1 MARRTT
7 MPEDAGEEAE
17 TEAAEKAP
25 RKRTPRKTARKSA
38 SKSSQNKAA
47 AKPAVSAGDAP
58 AETVAAEPIEL
69 PEDCVFIGK
78 SAKPEYILLKLANRH
93 GLITGATGTG
103 KTVTLQGLAE
113 SFSDQGVPVFCAD
126 VKGDLSGVAAM
137 GVEKGWIEERAA
149 MLGYDVPYSAHPVI
163 FWDLFGEQGH
173 PIRTTVTELGPLLLS
188 RLMDLSEAQEGVL
201 NIAFRIAD
209 DEKLP
214 LLDLKDL
221 QSLLQNLANR
231 AKELTTKYGNVSKAS
246 IGAIQRSLLVLEQQ
260 GAEHFFGEP
269 ALEVRQDLMRTAPD
283 GRGYIGVLAA
293 DKLMQSPRLYATFLL
308 FLLSEL
314 FEELPEV
321 GDPKKPKLVFFFDE
335 AHLLFRDA
343 PKVLLEKVEQV
354 VRLIRSKGV
363 GVYFVTQNP
372 RDVPDTV
379 SRQLGNRVQHALRAF
394 TPSEQK
400 AVKAAAETFRANP
413 DIDTET
419 AIMELGIGEA
429 LVSTL
434 DKKGQPSMVEHTFI
448 KPPSSQVGPL
458 TAKERKA
465 VIADSPV
472 AGVYDEVLD
481 RKSAYEILKKRT
493 EERAK
498 EVAEAEAAEEKA
510 KSSRKRSGG
519 RRGDSFWTTL
529 GKSIVR
535 TVVPMATRVLEDAI
549 RRNALGGIQRRR

>member
-1 MARRTT
+1 MAMRSRT
-7 MPEDAGEEAE
+7 PETGDDTEDE
-17 TEAAEKAP
+17 TATTKPGKRAAKK
-25 RKRTPRKTARKSA
+25 KRAAKRPRKTARKSA
-38 SKSSQNKAA
+38 KKKAVPKAA
-47 AKPAVSAGDAP
+47 EAVADPA
-58 AETVAAEPIEL
+58 PIEL
-69 PEDCVFIGK
+69 PDDCVFIGK
-78 SAKPEYILLKLANRH
+78 SDKPEYILLKLANRH

-126 VKGDLSGVAAM
+126 VKGDLSGVAEM
-137 GVEKGWIEERAA
+137 GVEKGWIKERAA
-149 MLGYDVPYSAHPVI
+149 MLGYEVPYSAHPVI

-188 RLMDLSEAQEGVL
+188 RLMDLSDAQEGVL

-221 QSLLQNLANR
+221 QSLLQNLASR
-231 AKELTTKYGNVSKAS
+231 AKDLTTKYGNVSKVS

-260 GAEHFFGEP
+260 GAEYFFGEP
-269 ALEVRQDLMRTAPD
+269 ALDVRKDLMRKDSD
-283 GRGYIGVLAA
+283 GRGYISVLAA

-372 RDVPDTV
+372 RDIPDTV

-400 AVKAAAETFRANP
+400 AVKAAAETFRENP

-458 TAKERKA
+458 SPKQRRAIIE
-465 VIADSPV
+465 DSPV

-493 EERAK
+493 EQRAK
-498 EVAEAEAAEEKA
+498 ELAEAEAADEKT
-510 KSSRKRSGG
+510 KTSRKKSGG
-519 RRGDSFWTTL
+519 RRGDSFWTAL
-529 GKSIVR
+529 GKSVVR
-535 TVVPMATRVLEDAI
+535 SVVPMATRVLEDAI
-549 RRNALGGIQRRR
+549 KRNTMGGISRRR

>member
-1 MARRTT
+1 MARRSRTPETGDDTEDETATT
-7 MPEDAGEEAE
+7 KPGKR
-17 TEAAEKAP
+17 AAKK
-25 RKRTPRKTARKSA
+25 KRAAKRPRKTARKSA
-38 SKSSQNKAA
+38 KKKAVPKAA
-47 AKPAVSAGDAP
+47 EAVADPA
-58 AETVAAEPIEL
+58 PIEL
-69 PEDCVFIGK
+69 PDDCVFIGK
-78 SAKPEYILLKLANRH
+78 SDKPEYILLKLANRH

-126 VKGDLSGVAAM
+126 VKGDLSGVAEM
-137 GVEKGWIEERAA
+137 GVEKGWIKERAA
-149 MLGYDVPYSAHPVI
+149 MLGYEVPYSAHPVI

-188 RLMDLSEAQEGVL
+188 RLMDLSDAQEGVL

-221 QSLLQNLANR
+221 QSLLQNLASR
-231 AKELTTKYGNVSKAS
+231 AKDLTTKYGNVSKVS

-260 GAEHFFGEP
+260 GAEYFFGEP
-269 ALEVRQDLMRTAPD
+269 ALDVRKDLMRKDSD
-283 GRGYIGVLAA
+283 GRGYISVLAA

-372 RDVPDTV
+372 RDIPDTV

-400 AVKAAAETFRANP
+400 AVKAAAETFRENP

-458 TAKERKA
+458 SPKQRRAIIE
-465 VIADSPV
+465 DSPV

-493 EERAK
+493 EQRAK
-498 EVAEAEAAEEKA
+498 ELAEAEAADEKT
-510 KSSRKRSGG
+510 KTSRKKSGG
-519 RRGDSFWTTL
+519 RRGDSFWTAL
-529 GKSIVR
+529 GKSVVR
-535 TVVPMATRVLEDAI
+535 SVVPMATRVLEDAI
-549 RRNALGGIQRRR
+549 KRNTMGGISRRR